1 MKKYGLKQVLLISVM
16 LLVGASVSISSYI
29 SYIKQAETIS
39 QLITASGTDY
49 AANKADLVEQF
60 ISEKVAGIKGI
71 GEMYQNTSLPGQTPQ
86 DYINQASVFA
96 TTLNTGSSFIGF
108 EATGDAYWNQISDA
122 WPDHKFKGDIR
133 TMSYYKDGRKAVTPS
148 MTEPYPDSA
157 HPDIYWVS
165 IVQKIKDGM
174 IGVDMQL
181 AFLSQLVK
189 ESTDIEGSVALI
201 LNQDTT
207 VLASSS
213 TALKPGDKGRDF
225 SWFRD
230 VVNKAVTQEQTVQDY
245 VLNGQD
251 KILFTHR
258 IKVADK
264 NWYFVI
270 GLNKA
275 IAFKGLESAKHA
287 AITTTVVATIVS
299 VIVAFFVIQLLY
311 RPIILL
317 KNMIAGLSRGDGDLT
332 QRLEVHSNDDLGQ
345 IAGGIN
351 QFIGNLQEMMLE
363 IQNASG
369 QLQNSIG
376 DMKQLSEHN
385 SAILRNHVVET
396 EQVVTAIEEMNATA
410 ESMAT
415 DAANTANLTQQA
427 NDTSAE
433 SRQIVAQSQ
442 STVSALISDVE
453 TSSTHIQ
460 HMSDETQSIHSILNV
475 IGDIAE
481 QTNLLALNAAIEA
494 ARAGE
499 QGRGFAVVADEVRNL
514 ASRTKKS
521 TEEIEEAL
529 SRLLKGTEAI
539 VGSME
544 HTRQRCQETSAGSE
558 NVAVSLETMTD
569 FVSKINDLSTQI
581 ATAAEEQSS
590 VTHEVSRNMSALN
603 DIVNELDTN
612 GQKSLSGMED
622 ITSVNHNL
630 INIVGRFKL

>member
-39 QLITASGTDY
+39 QLITASGKDY
-49 AANKADLVEQF
+49 AANKADLVANF
-60 ISEKVAGIKGI
+60 ISEKVQSIKGI
-71 GEMYQNTSLPGQTPQ
+71 GDMYKDTSLPGQSPQ
-86 DYINQASVFA
+86 DYINQTKMFA

-108 EATGDAYWNQISDA
+108 EATGDAYWSLA
-122 WPDHKFKGDIR
+122 SESWPNHKFNGDIR
-133 TMSYYKDGRKAVTPS
+133 TVGYYKDGRNAVNPS
-148 MTEPYPDSA
+148 MTEPYPDSSN
-157 HPDIYWVS
+157 PGVYWVS
-165 IVQKIKDGM
+165 LVQKIKDGV

-189 ESTDIEGSVALI
+189 DSNDIEGAVAVI

-213 TALKPGDKGRDF
+213 NTIKTGDKAADF
-225 SWFRD
+225 DWFKD
-230 VVNKAVTQEQTVQDY
+230 VVAKAVQQEQTVQEY
-245 VLNGQD
+245 KLNGQD
-251 KILFTHR
+251 KILFSHR
-258 IKVADK
+258 IKVANK
-264 NWYFVI
+264 SWYFMI

-275 IAFKGLESAKHA
+275 IAYEGLISAKHT
-287 AITTTVVATIVS
+287 AITTTIIATIVS
-299 VIVAFFVIQLLY
+299 LIIAFFVIQILY
-311 RPIILL
+311 RPIIAL

-351 QFIGNLQEMMLE
+351 QFIGSLQEMMLE

-369 QLQNSIG
+369 QLQTNIG

-385 SAILRNHVVET
+385 SEILNSHVVET

-410 ESMAT
+410 ESMAS

-427 NDTSAE
+427 NDTSTE
-433 SRQIVAQSQ
+433 SRQIMTQAQH
-442 STVSALISDVE
+442 TVSALMNDVE
-453 TSSTHIQ
+453 NSSTHIQ
-460 HMSDETQSIHSILNV
+460 NMNNETQSIHSILTV
-475 IGDIAE
+475 IGSIAE

-529 SRLLKGTEAI
+529 SHLLKGTETI
-539 VGSME
+539 VESMG
-544 HTRQRCQETSAGSE
+544 HTKERCLETSTGSD
-558 NVAVSLETMTD
+558 NVAVSLEKMTE
-569 FVSKINDLSTQI
+569 FIYKINDLSSQI

-590 VTHEVSRNMSALN
+590 VTHEISRNMSALN
-603 DIVNELDTN
+603 DIVNELNQN
-612 GQKSLSGMED
+612 GQKSLSGMES
-622 ITSVNHNL
+622 INNVNHNL

>member
-29 SYIKQAETIS
+29 SYIKQAEAIS
-39 QLITASGTDY
+39 QLITASGKDY
-49 AANKADLVEQF
+49 AANKADLVAQF
-60 ISEKVAGIKGI
+60 ISEKVQGIKGI
-71 GEMYQNTSLPGQTPQ
+71 GEMYKDTSLPGQSPQ
-86 DYINQASVFA
+86 DYINQAKIFA

-108 EATGDAYWNQISDA
+108 EATGDAYWNQASEA
-122 WPDHKFKGDIR
+122 WPDHKYSGDIR
-133 TMSYYKDGRKAVTPS
+133 TMSYYKDGRNAVNPS
-148 MTEPYPDSA
+148 MTEPYPDESN
-157 HPDIYWVS
+157 PDVYWVS

-174 IGVDMQL
+174 IGVDMKL

-189 ESTDIEGSVALI
+189 DSNDIEGSVAVI

-213 TALKPGDKGRDF
+213 DSIKPGDKGTDF
-225 SWFRD
+225 DWFKD
-230 VVNKAVTQEQTVQDY
+230 VVTKAVQQEQTMQDY
-245 VLNGQD
+245 ILNGQD

-258 IKVADK
+258 IKVANK
-264 NWYFVI
+264 NWYFMI
-270 GLNKA
+270 GLNRT
-275 IAFKGLESAKHA
+275 IAFKGLISAKRT
-287 AITTTVVATIVS
+287 AITTTIIATIVS
-299 VIVAFFVIQLLY
+299 VIIAFFVIQVLY
-311 RPIILL
+311 RPIISL

-332 QRLEVHSNDDLGQ
+332 QRLDVNSNDDLGQ

-351 QFIGNLQEMMLE
+351 QFIGSLQEMMQE
-363 IQNASG
+363 IQSASG
-369 QLQNSIG
+369 LLQTNIG

-385 SAILRNHVVET
+385 SAILKNHVIET

-410 ESMAT
+410 ESMAS

-427 NDTSAE
+427 NETSTE
-433 SRQIVAQSQ
+433 SSQIMTQSQ
-442 STVSALISDVE
+442 HTVSELMNDVE
-453 TSSTHIQ
+453 NSSTHIQ
-460 HMSDETQSIHSILNV
+460 NMNNETQSIHSILTV
-475 IGDIAE
+475 IGSIAE

-529 SRLLKGTEAI
+529 SHLLKGTETI
-539 VGSME
+539 VDSMA
-544 HTRQRCQETSAGSE
+544 HTRERCLETSTGSE
-558 NVAVSLETMTD
+558 NVAVSLEKMTE
-569 FVSKINDLSTQI
+569 FIYKINDLSSQI

-590 VTHEVSRNMSALN
+590 VTHEISRNMSALN
-603 DIVNELDTN
+603 DIVNELNQN
-612 GQKSLSGMED
+612 GQQSLSGMEGIND
-622 ITSVNHNL
+622 INHNL